1 MTAGL
6 KSRRVSF
13 DLSSTPLQW
22 VPGDAMT
29 TAVGNVLHMIL
40 PAGERW
46 FCRVLKQALPLLD
59 DPRLRADLEGFLRQE
74 GSHARVHTQVLEH
87 LATLGLDTSPF
98 TDGFERKLN
107 FIMGDAP
114 LGLKLESRWLKRR
127 WLRHRVA
134 IIAAFEHHTCVLG
147 RWVLENADALDAAGA
162 DPTMMDLL
170 RWHGAEEV
178 EHRAVA
184 YDVARALGSGWTER
198 QVAGLVVATALVVIW
213 SRGLAFLARADT
225 QGELEPS
232 FAEFQRA
239 AREGRIPSV
248 TRLAMAALRYLS
260 PGYDPQ
266 QEAVDEPALAYLAT
280 SPGVFAT

>member
-1 MTAGL
+1 MTPEL
-6 KSRRVSF
+6 KSRRVRF

-22 VPGDAMT
+22 VPGDPMT

-46 FCRVLKQALPLLD
+46 FCRVFKQAVQQLD

-87 LATLGLDTSPF
+87 LASLGLDTSPF
-98 TDGFERKLN
+98 TDSFERKLN
-107 FIMGDAP
+107 FIMGDEP
-114 LGLKLESRWLKRR
+114 FGLKLDSRWLKRR

-134 IIAAFEHHTCVLG
+134 VIAAFEHHTCVLG
-147 RWVLENADALDAAGA
+147 RWVLENAGALDEAGA
-162 DPTMMDLL
+162 DRTMMDLL

-178 EHRAVA
+178 EHRSVA
-184 YDVARALGSGWTER
+184 YDVAKALGSGWTER
-198 QVAGLVVATALVVIW
+198 QIAGLVVATALVVIW
-213 SRGLAFLARADT
+213 YRGLGFLARADST
-225 QGELEPS
+225 GEFRPS
-232 FAEFQRA
+232 LADFQRA
-239 AREGRIPSV
+239 AREGRVPSLG
-248 TRLAMAALRYLS
+248 TLGAAVLRYVS
-260 PGYDPQ
+260 PGYDPR